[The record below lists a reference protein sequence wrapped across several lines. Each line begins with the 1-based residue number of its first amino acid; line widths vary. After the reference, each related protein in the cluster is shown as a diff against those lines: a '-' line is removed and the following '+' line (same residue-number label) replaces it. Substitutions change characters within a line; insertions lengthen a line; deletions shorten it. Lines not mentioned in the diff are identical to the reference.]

1 MCTGSISRPFSSA
14 LRSSKANL
22 SLELR
27 PNGVPPSPGRS
38 GLLLPSSHYEHH
50 GVGQHLAQR
59 LVVIAKIIEPVATR
73 RSQPAAEQTYLQRGL
88 RRVLLPSLLSSAFP
102 LPAVINSM
110 RNSNSTHSSGRR
122 TCWHNPFRVPR
133 PPATTG
139 CAVDSDT
146 LPGRMGDTGLHYSR
160 FLFEILYV

>member
-1 MCTGSISRPFSSA
+1 MCTGSISRPFGSA
-14 LRSSKANL
+14 LRSSTANL

-38 GLLLPSSHYEHH
+38 GLLLPSSRYEHH
-50 GVGQHLAQR
+50 SVGQHLAQR

-88 RRVLLPSLLSSAFP
+88 RRVLRPSLLSSEFP

-122 TCWHNPFRVPR
+122 TCWHILFRVPP
-133 PPATTG
+133 PPATNG
-139 CAVDSDT
+139 CAVNSST
-146 LPGRMGDTGLHYSR
+146 FPGRMGDTGSHYSWI
-160 FLFEILYV
+160 LFGTLCV